1 MKAKAKK
8 FVPYLISILIALA
21 VGGLSALISRES
33 MQDYAQLI
41 QPPLAPPAELFPI
54 VWTILYI
61 LMGISAALVWKSSC
75 EEKSDGLV
83 IYAVQLAVNFLWT
96 IFYFNFGARL
106 LAFFWLL
113 FLLLLVLLMTSKFSS
128 CSKLAAKLQI
138 PYILWLIFAA
148 YLNLA
153 TYLLNR

>member
-1 MKAKAKK
+1 MKEKLKK
-8 FVPYLISILIALA
+8 YAPYLISILIALS
-21 VGGLSALISRES
+21 VGGLSAILTRSKME
-33 MQDYAQLI
+33 DYNQLI
-41 QPPLAPPAELFPI
+41 QPPLSPPSWLFPV
-54 VWTILYI
+54 VWSILFI

-75 EEKSDGLV
+75 EERSEGLV

-113 FLLLLVLLMTSKFSS
+113 FLLLLVLLMTSKFSA
-128 CSKLAAKLQI
+128 CHKTAGRLQI